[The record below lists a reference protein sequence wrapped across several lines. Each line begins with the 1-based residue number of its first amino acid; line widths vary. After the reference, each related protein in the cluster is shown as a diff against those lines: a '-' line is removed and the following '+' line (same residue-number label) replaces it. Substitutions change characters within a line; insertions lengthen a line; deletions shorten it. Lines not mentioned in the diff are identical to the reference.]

1 MQEADRLNLQQ
12 IFPSPTEG
20 RDDGIGYKALKD
32 KYKTYKENYAKY
44 VKFYPLEPNLGK
56 DFFFTNARKHICISV
71 IVVGFQPR
79 GRKDFSSPDGWRLKR
94 KAKEIMGPLSW
105 PWDRLRSLRN

>member
-71 IVVGFQPR
+71 IFVGFQRR
-79 GRKDFSSPDGWRLKR
+79 GRKDFSTPDGWRLKR
-94 KAKEIMGPLSW
+94 RTKEFCGA
-105 PWDRLRSLRN
+105 RVHFG

>member
-56 DFFFTNARKHICISV
+56 DFFLRMQGSTFVFPPLLLVSSQEAGKIFLRQM
-71 IVVGFQPR
+71 VG
-79 GRKDFSSPDGWRLKR
+79 D
-94 KAKEIMGPLSW
+94 
-105 PWDRLRSLRN
+105 